1 MLLLMEIKPE
11 QKVTSRILIFLVPI
25 LVLAFLSFTRHRQKT
40 VHSQPPVNVA
50 MPFVRTYGLGL
61 SVPTFDRPVVS
72 SQEAW
77 QYRDD
82 IRTILLGEKFGDLE
96 KIAKTNR
103 DESAFLAGGVLK
115 SSDFYEAIA
124 SPAFSHPLTDADYE
138 SYIEKAKRWQAA
150 FPESAAARISLARL
164 YLNFAF
170 FGRGNDYSSSVS
182 VLQWQ
187 AFNERT
193 AIAQQILVDAA
204 QLKEHDPAWFDAML
218 HLAMNAS
225 WSNRDT
231 RELFDC
237 ALAVQPANSFFYRSY
252 AHYLLPQWYGKIG
265 DIQRLAEEA
274 AAKHPEPVGSILYF
288 QVMSEVAC
296 YCQTMVEQLAPA
308 DWNKLKLGYAN
319 LNDTFGT
326 SNYNANLYAAMS
338 AVFCDK
344 KAGREGFK
352 NISFRDTFVWSDDKS
367 FNSIRDWT
375 NSPDTQ

>member
-1 MLLLMEIKPE
+1 MLFLMEIKPE
-11 QKVTSRILIFLVPI
+11 QKGTPRILIVLVPF
-25 LVLAFLSFTRHRQKT
+25 LVLAFLNFTRHHENT
-40 VHSQPPVNVA
+40 VYSQHPVNVA
-50 MPFVRTYGLGL
+50 MPLIRTYGLGL

-72 SQEAW
+72 SQETW

-82 IRTILLGEKFGDLE
+82 IRAVFLGEKFGDLE

-115 SSDFYEAIA
+115 SSGFYSAIE
-124 SPAFSHPLTDADYE
+124 SPVSFHPLVDADYE

-164 YLNFAF
+164 YLNFAN
-170 FGRGNDYSSSVS
+170 FGRGIGYSSSVS
-182 VLQWQ
+182 DQQWQ
-187 AFNERT
+187 VFNERT

-218 HLAMNAS
+218 YLALDAG

-237 ALAVQPANSFFYRSY
+237 ALAVQPTNSFFYRSY

-274 AAKHPEPVGSILYF
+274 DAKHPEPVGSILYF
-288 QVMSEVAC
+288 RVMSEVAC
-296 YCQTMVEQLAPA
+296 YCQTMTEQLAPA
-308 DWNKLKLGYAN
+308 DWNKLKLGYAD
-319 LNDTFGT
+319 LNDTYGT

-344 KAGREGFK
+344 QAGREAFK
-352 NISFRDTFVWSDDKS
+352 NISFRDTFVWTDDKS

-375 NSPDTQ
+375 NSPDTE